1 MRPAILGLALLLM
14 GLGACKRGTEVAVT
28 EHHLPDIVRLF
39 EISEKDKSPET
50 LKALG
55 DTIIA
60 ANRDLKS
67 SQLYIE
73 AATQYHKAGAGT
85 EMINA
90 LNLAIDQGMANPKIM
105 DQFSGHELAL
115 ASSAGIRLFERLDS
129 IQKQLEQVSHYD
141 LEMRS
146 MEQFWPYFERAI
158 TDTSKAR
165 QELKKFLFEGP
176 PEIRDFYSV
185 RYGNLDMMYGQMI
198 NASPDYYLHL
208 KSQVR
213 PDSLQAVQETTK
225 KWMQRFKELYPQA
238 IFPKVYV
245 VPGILNSGGTV
256 TEMGMFIG
264 GDMYGR
270 SKDMPTEGL
279 SDWQKNAIMSFEQLP
294 GLTIHELMHFQ
305 QNYRDTVNIEYV
317 MGAIIGEGVCD
328 FLVELSSGQPLE
340 NENLS
345 YLEKPENKAFILED
359 LKNDLYNTDNSKWL
373 YNGGSI
379 EDRPHDLGY
388 TLGYLISKSYYE
400 NHPDKNQAVYDLLNT
415 DNFETIYK
423 GSAYGYLLESDTTK
437 VF

>member
-1 MRPAILGLALLLM
+1 MRPAILGLALLLIS
-14 GLGACKRGTEVAVT
+14 LGACNNKKEVRT
-28 EHHLPDIVRLF
+28 YHLPDMISLF
-39 EISEKDKSPET
+39 EMGENDRSPET
-50 LKALG
+50 LKAFG
-55 DTIIA
+55 DTLIT
-60 ANRDLKS
+60 ANRDLKA

-73 AATQYHKAGAGT
+73 AATQYHKSGDGT
-85 EMINA
+85 KMIKA
-90 LNLAIDQGMANPKIM
+90 LNLAIDQGMANPKVL
-105 DQFSGHELAL
+105 DRFTGHESAL
-115 ASSAGIRLFERLDS
+115 ATPEGQKLLKRLDS
-129 IQKQLEQVSHYD
+129 IQKQLAEVSHYD

-158 TDTSKAR
+158 ADTSKAR
-165 QELKKFLFEGP
+165 VELKKFLFEGP

-185 RYGNLDMMYGQMI
+185 RYGNLDMMFGQMI
-198 NASPDYYLHL
+198 NASPDYYQHL

-270 SKDMPTEGL
+270 SKNMPTGGL
-279 SDWQKNAIMSFEQLP
+279 SDWQKNSIMSFEQLP

-305 QNYRDTVNIEYV
+305 QNYTDTVNIEYV
-317 MGAIIGEGVCD
+317 KGAIISEGVCD
-328 FLVELSSGQPLE
+328 FLVELSSGKPLE
-340 NENLS
+340 NANLS
-345 YLEKPENKAFILED
+345 YLDDPENMVFILED
-359 LKNDLYNTDNSKWL
+359 LKNDLNNTDNSKWL

-400 NHPDKNQAVYDLLNT
+400 NHPDKKQAIFELLNT
-415 DNFETIYK
+415 DNFETIYN
-423 GSAYGYLLESDTTK
+423 GSAYGYLLETDTTK